1 MKKPN
6 AGFRFLP
13 VLFFPLLSGVSVFA
27 PVFAAESRPAFVLPA
42 ACTPGRTCW
51 TVNYVDVDPAP
62 GAARDFSCGPRTY
75 EQHQG
80 TDIAL
85 PDRAAME
92 TGVAV
97 LAAADGAVLRVRDGI
112 ADAEPSSA
120 DIEKMLKENRACG
133 NGVVVDHG
141 GGWQTIYCHM
151 KKDSLAVK
159 PGDKVRAGDRL
170 GLIGQSGAAEM
181 PHVHFGV
188 FFEKKVIDPFTGAGE
203 ADGCGRGTDGG
214 LWAASA
220 GLAYEPVA
228 LYGGGFAE
236 AVPDFEAVKVDA
248 RPAKTLSASAPV
260 LAFWAGIYGA
270 AAGDRIHIEIRDPG
284 GRVFAE
290 RDIVQEKDRARQFYY
305 VGRKRAGDL
314 FPAGAWTGRMTLVRE
329 GKDGAPAIERLYEN
343 AAEVTPGGPP

>member
-1 MKKPN
+1 MRKRK
-6 AGFRFLP
+6 ALSAFLSF
-13 VLFFPLLSGVSVFA
+13 LFLPLLSAGTAS
-27 PVFAAESRPAFVLPA
+27 AAGSRPAFVLPA
-42 ACTPGRTCW
+42 ACAPGRVCW
-51 TVNYVDVDPAP
+51 IVNYVDVDPSP

-75 EQHQG
+75 EGHQG

-97 LAAADGAVLRVRDGI
+97 LAAADGTVLRVRDGI
-112 ADAEPSSA
+112 EDREPPRE

-133 NGVVVDHG
+133 NGAVVDHG

-151 KKDSLAVK
+151 KKDSLSVK
-159 PGDKVRAGDRL
+159 PGETVRAGDRL

-188 FFEKKVIDPFTGAGE
+188 FFERKVIDPFTGAGE
-203 ADGCGRGTDGG
+203 ADGCGRGTGG
-214 LWAASA
+214 ALWDAAA
-220 GLAYEPVA
+220 GPAYEPFA
-228 LYGGGFAE
+228 LYGGGFAG
-236 AVPDFEAVKVDA
+236 AVPDFEAVKIDS
-248 RPAKTLSASAPV
+248 RPAETLSASAPV

-270 AAGDRIHIEIRDPG
+270 AAGDRVRIEIRDPG

-305 VGRKRAGDL
+305 VGRKRGGDP
-314 FPAGAWTGRMTLVRE
+314 FPAGVWTGRATLVRE
-329 GKDGAPAIERLYEN
+329 GKGGAPAIERSYES
-343 AAEVTPGGPP
+343 AAGMTPGGPP